1 MSAAREFIGNEH
13 APEAGGRAVLL
24 AAAERSP
31 AQRALRACY
40 EREMLAEGAPER
52 ALPLQKA
59 CTVVLVRGLFGAWIP
74 GHFREPLKR
83 LRTQGWNSMIART
96 DPAGTI
102 DANHRALTPQIAQ
115 IVAAGR
121 RPLFLAHSKGGL
133 EVLLALAGNPA
144 LAAATAGI
152 ATVQMPRAGA
162 PYLESV
168 FSNAHRASRRPAD
181 TLRESAEGAL
191 LTLAGARAACREL
204 DAVTVG
210 AIATTLDRAPRPF
223 PWLGVATDATRPTR
237 SLELKHERLA
247 RIAPGEPHDGVF
259 YTADQLWPGARML
272 LLSGIDHAQPSVGGL
287 GFAHDRFWC
296 ALLALLLALAP
307 TGSAA

>member
-1 MSAAREFIGNEH
+1 M
-13 APEAGGRAVLL
+13 L
-24 AAAERSP
+24 AAAERDP
-31 AQRALRACY
+31 AQRALRA
-40 EREMLAEGAPER
+40 RFATQMLAEDARER
-52 ALPLQKA
+52 THPLQKT

-74 GHFREPLKR
+74 RHFRAPLER
-83 LRTQGWNSMIART
+83 LRAQGWNSAIART

-102 DANHRALTPQIAQ
+102 DANIRALAPQIAQ

-133 EVLLALAGNPA
+133 EVLLALASDPA

-152 ATVQMPRAGA
+152 VTVQMPRAGS

-168 FSNAHRASRRPAD
+168 FRAAHRASRRPGD

-204 DAVTVG
+204 DGATLR
-210 AIATTLDRAPRPF
+210 AIAATLDGDAWPF
-223 PWLGVATDATRPTR
+223 PWLGVATDTSHPTR
-237 SLELKHERLA
+237 SLELKHARLA
-247 RIAPGEPHDGVF
+247 RIAPGVPHDGVF

-272 LLSGIDHAQPSVGGL
+272 LLSGIDHAQPSVGGHS
-287 GFAHDRFWC
+287 FAHDRFWC
-296 ALLALLLALAP
+296 ALLALLLAP
-307 TGSAA
+307 VPDGPAAR